1 MWTRKIFIC
10 KNKMHLT
17 LAGALRERE
26 VAGLTPEDIDFDA
39 ALSCILFLLY
49 LFFHN
54 LSLQQ
59 KMR

>member
-1 MWTRKIFIC
+1 MKFIR

-59 KMR
+59 K

>member
-1 MWTRKIFIC
+1 MWTRMKFIR

-39 ALSCILFLLY
+39 ALSCILSCY
-49 LFFHN
+49 ICFFTTSAYN
-54 LSLQQ
+54 
-59 KMR
+59 KK

>member
-1 MWTRKIFIC
+1 MKFIR

-17 LAGALRERE
+17 LAGALREGE
-26 VAGLTPEDIDFDA
+26 VAGLTPEGIDFDA

-59 KMR
+59 K